1 MKFRLLCTV
10 LIIVLFQISVMG
22 QSVQGLLN
30 QAEVIK
36 DKDYQQGLELYQKV
50 LIQEPDNFEAVWNA
64 AFLYTR
70 IGAAST
76 NADIKKDYLMH
87 GMELAEKAYDL
98 RPDNVNANYIMA
110 AAIGRLVDTMSAKER
125 VKSASD
131 IREYALSALE
141 IDSTHAP
148 TWHVMGRLD
157 YRLSNLN
164 VAERAAA
171 AILFG
176 GLPKNVSMGNA
187 IDYYQKA
194 VDNRPDYIL
203 YQLDLAKALIQDK
216 QRDRAK
222 KVLQDLIRVEPYTED
237 DPEYLEDARQLLERL

>member
-1 MKFRLLCTV
+1 
-10 LIIVLFQISVMG
+10 
-22 QSVQGLLN
+22 
-30 QAEVIK
+30 
-36 DKDYQQGLELYQKV
+36 
-50 LIQEPDNFEAVWNA
+50 
-64 AFLYTR
+64 
-70 IGAAST
+70 
-76 NADIKKDYLMH
+76 
-87 GMELAEKAYDL
+87 
-98 RPDNVNANYIMA
+98 
-110 AAIGRLVDTMSAKER
+110 
-125 VKSASD
+125 
-131 IREYALSALE
+131 
-141 IDSTHAP
+141 
-148 TWHVMGRLD
+148 MGRLD

-164 VAERAAA
+164 VGERAAA
-171 AILFG
+171 VILFG